1 MCKDYTGLQVDK
13 INILISFYLEKF
25 KETQK
30 TMNI

>member
-1 MCKDYTGLQVDK
+1 MCDSGLQVDK